1 MAKIAI
7 NGLGR
12 IGRHVF
18 KLILDKHPELELA
31 AINDLTDPKAVAH
44 LLKYDSIYGRWDK
57 EIEVS
62 EKEIVVRGKKSNNRI
77 AVFAETDP
85 GSLPWKKLGVDVVLE
100 CTGRF
105 TKYDDAAKHLIA
117 GAKKVIIS
125 APSKDGDKVPSYLLG
140 INADQYDSAKTDIMD
155 MASCTT
161 NCLAPVAKVLNEN
174 FGIVKGFMTTVHAYT
189 NDQKI
194 LDLPHSDLRRSRA
207 AGLNI
212 IPTSTGAAKAI
223 GKVIPELKGKLDG
236 IALRVPVPTG
246 SVVDLICELEREV
259 SIAEVNSALEL
270 ATKKKPLK
278 GILAYETAPLVSS
291 DYIGSGYSSIVDAGL
306 TMANGNM
313 VKVVAWYDNEWGYST
328 RLAEF
333 AEFVGNKI

>member
-1 MAKIAI
+1 MVKIAI

-12 IGRHVF
+12 IGRHVL
-18 KLILDKHPELELA
+18 KIIIDKHPELDMVA
-31 AINDLTDPKAVAH
+31 VNDLTEPKVLAH

-57 EIEVS
+57 EIEAA
-62 EKEIVVRGKKSNNRI
+62 EKEIVIRGKKSMTRV
-77 AVFAETDP
+77 AVAALAEPHD
-85 GSLPWKKLGVDVVLE
+85 LPWKKYGVDVVLE

-117 GAKKVIIS
+117 GGKKVVIS
-125 APSKDGDKVPSYLLG
+125 APAKDADRIPSYLPG
-140 INADQYDSAKTDIMD
+140 INADNYDSAKDNIVD
-155 MASCTT
+155 MGSCTT

-174 FGIVKGFMTTVHAYT
+174 FGIVKGFMITVHAYT

-194 LDLPHSDLRRSRA
+194 LDLPHKDLRRSRA

-212 IPTSTGAAKAI
+212 IPTSTGAAKTI

-246 SVVDLICELEREV
+246 SIVDLICELERETTV
-259 SIAEVNSALEL
+259 EEVNAALEK
-270 ATKKKPLK
+270 ASQKKPLK
-278 GILAYETAPLVSS
+278 GIMAFEPAPLVSS

-306 TMANGNM
+306 TMANGNL
-313 VKVVAWYDNEWGYST
+313 VKVGAWYDNEWGYST

>member
-18 KLILDKHPELELA
+18 KLILDKHPELDLVA
-31 AINDLTDPKAVAH
+31 VNDLTDPKVIAH
-44 LLKYDSIYGRWDK
+44 LLNYDSIYGRWNK

-62 EKEIVVRGKKSNNRI
+62 EKEIVVRGKKNNNRV

-85 GSLPWKKLGVDVVLE
+85 ANLPWKKLGVDVVLE

-125 APSKDGDKVPSYLLG
+125 APAKDSDKVPSYLLG
-140 INADQYDSAKTDIMD
+140 INADKYDSAKTDIMD
-155 MASCTT
+155 MGSCTT
-161 NCLAPVAKVLNEN
+161 NCLTPVVQVLNDN

-194 LDLPHSDLRRSRA
+194 LDLPHSDLRRARA

-212 IPTSTGAAKAI
+212 IPTSTGAAKTI

-246 SVVDLICELEREV
+246 SVVDLVCELGREV
-259 SIAEVNSALEL
+259 RADEVNGALEL

-278 GILAYETAPLVSS
+278 GIMVYETVPLVSS
-291 DYIGSGYSSIVDAGL
+291 DYIGSPYSSIIDSAL

-333 AEFVGNKI
+333 A